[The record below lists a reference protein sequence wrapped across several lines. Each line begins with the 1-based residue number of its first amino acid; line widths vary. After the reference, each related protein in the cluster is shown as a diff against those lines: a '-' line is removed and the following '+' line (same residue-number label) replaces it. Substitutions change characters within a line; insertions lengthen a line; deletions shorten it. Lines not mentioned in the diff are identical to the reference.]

1 MSFFQTFCK
10 SYPGANYFTWT
21 DETFSDPSYL
31 NACHCKAQNEGA
43 SQVKGV
49 VSGPVDCDAEV
60 TDSPP
65 PSGCC
70 RTLRYLTELW
80 SKLDCFTGSCEKI
93 PACLN
98 YPAIFLPTDL
108 GSQCTAH
115 QP

>member
-21 DETFSDPSYL
+21 DETFSDPSYV

-43 SQVKGV
+43 SQVTGV

-70 RTLRYLTELW
+70 RTLRYLMELVIH
-80 SKLDCFTGSCEKI
+80 TG
-93 PACLN
+93 
-98 YPAIFLPTDL
+98 L
-108 GSQCTAH
+108 G
-115 QP
+115 